1 MDKTNTQKAAAT
13 WKVLKKQKATL
24 AILLIAAAMTFLS
37 PYFWTGNNMS
47 SLLLQVTTLWIMAF
61 GVTFCII
68 SGECDLSLGANMC
81 LTGIVA
87 IKLQPYL
94 PLAAIVVVVL
104 ALGAVIGLVNAFIS
118 VDQGANSFIVTLGM
132 MMLLK
137 GVCLVITDGQPI
149 AGHSTAYAK
158 FGSGQLLGIY
168 NITWIAVIV
177 FAICLYTLNRTQFGR
192 NCFAVGGDK
201 SVAAYSGINVKRHK
215 RSTFVI
221 AAVAAALAGFCL
233 SAELNAGSATYG
245 DNTALLINCGV
256 VVGGTP
262 FNGGY
267 GGMVQSLI
275 GVLLFGLLENAMNLK
290 SITPYVQQLIRGVVI
305 VFVIAMDCY
314 ARKKKREDV

>member
-1 MDKTNTQKAAAT
+1 MGEIRTSKAMVAWT
-13 WKVLKKQKATL
+13 TMKKQKATL
-24 AILLIAAAMTFLS
+24 AIVFIAIAMTFLS
-37 PYFWTGNNMS
+37 PYFWTGNNMT
-47 SLLLQVTTLWIMAF
+47 SLLLQVTILWIMAF

-81 LTGIVA
+81 LAGIVA

-94 PLAAIVVVVL
+94 PLAGILAVVL
-104 ALGAVIGLVNAFIS
+104 VLGVVIGLINAFIS
-118 VDQGANSFIVTLGM
+118 VNQGANSFIVTLGM
-132 MMLLK
+132 MMLIK
-137 GVCLVITDGQPI
+137 GVCLVITDGKPV
-149 AGHSTAYAK
+149 AGNSAAFAR
-158 FGSGQLLGIY
+158 FGSGQVLGIY
-168 NITWIAVIV
+168 NITWIAILV
-177 FAICLYTLNRTQFGR
+177 FGICIFVLNRTQFGR

-201 SVAAYSGINVKRHK
+201 AVAAYSGINVKRHK
-215 RSTFVI
+215 QITFVI
-221 AAVAAALAGFCL
+221 AAVSAALAGFCL

-275 GVLLFGLLENAMNLK
+275 GVLLFGLLENSMNLV
-290 SITPYVQQLIRGVVI
+290 SITPYVQQLIRGLVI

-314 ARKKKREDV
+314 ARKRKREDV

>member
-1 MDKTNTQKAAAT
+1 MGETNTKRAAVA
-13 WKVLKKQKATL
+13 WKTLKKQKAAL
-24 AILLIAAAMTFLS
+24 AIILIAIVMTFLS
-37 PYFWTGNNMS
+37 PYFWTGNNLS

-81 LTGIVA
+81 LAGIVA

-94 PLAAIVVVVL
+94 PLFGIIAVVL
-104 ALGAVIGLVNAFIS
+104 LLGVVIGLANAFIS
-118 VDQGANSFIVTLGM
+118 VHQGANSFIVTLGM

-137 GVCLVITDGQPI
+137 GICLVVTDGQPI
-149 AGHSTAYAK
+149 AGNSSVYAN
-158 FGSGQLLGIY
+158 FGSGQLFGVY
-168 NITWIAVIV
+168 NITWIAVAV
-177 FAICLYTLNRTQFGR
+177 FILCLFTLNRTQFGR

-201 SVAAYSGINVKRHK
+201 GVASYSGIDVKRHK
-215 RSTFVI
+215 SVTFII
-221 AAVAAALAGFCL
+221 AAVSAALAGYCL

-290 SITPYVQQLIRGVVI
+290 NITPYVQQLIRGIVI